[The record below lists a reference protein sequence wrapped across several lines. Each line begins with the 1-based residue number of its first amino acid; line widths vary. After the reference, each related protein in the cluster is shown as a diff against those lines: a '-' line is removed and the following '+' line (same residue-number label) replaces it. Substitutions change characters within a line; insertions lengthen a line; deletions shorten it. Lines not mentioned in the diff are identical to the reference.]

1 MTRWLGALARVVGW
15 MALGAV
21 VAAFAVY
28 LALARSMPDLG
39 PWHEAWAEGEAPAGD
54 EPDFAQYLADEDA
67 IFRRLEEGVAALPQA
82 ERGGAFHR
90 YTAGSRTDPFS
101 APINW
106 NRTFEWSPDDARGAV
121 LLLHGLSDSP
131 YSLRS
136 IAELF
141 RDRGFSVLGLR
152 LPGHGTTPG
161 SLSATGADAWRAA
174 VRAAARHAASR
185 AGASGRL
192 VIVGYSMGALLAV
205 DYTLEALAGSGD
217 PPPAALVLLSP
228 AMQVSAVAAAARF
241 QRRLAG
247 LPGLSKLAWTN
258 INVEY
263 DPCKY
268 VSFPVRAG
276 EEIYGLTREV
286 DRTMRALG
294 ANGRLAAFPP
304 VLAFQSVVDATI
316 VPSGIVDR
324 LFDRLPAPAGS
335 SLVMFDV
342 NRLEASAVF
351 MRLAPDAFPHA
362 LVAATTQPYD
372 LTLVTNRDPAT
383 REVVAR
389 RRAPGGAAWDT
400 IELGLAWPSGVY
412 SMSHVALPF
421 PEDDPIYGV
430 GADPTGRALDL
441 GALVLRGE
449 RQLFAIPMDELMRL
463 RYNPFHAYLAS
474 RLEAFVDGVK

>member
-1 MTRWLGALARVVGW
+1 MRRLGAVGRVVGW

-28 LALARSMPDLG
+28 LALARSLPDLG
-39 PWHEAWAEGEAPAGD
+39 PWHEAWAERETPAGETED
-54 EPDFAQYLADEDA
+54 LAHYLADEDA
-67 IFRRLEEGVAALPQA
+67 IFHRLEAGVAALPPA

-90 YTAGSRTDPFS
+90 YTAGSRSDPFS

-106 NRTFEWSPDDARGAV
+106 NRTFEWSPGDARGAV
-121 LLLHGLSDSP
+121 LLVHGLSDSP

-136 IAELF
+136 IAERF
-141 RDRGFSVLGLR
+141 RARGFHVLGLR

-174 VRAAARHAASR
+174 VRTAARHAAGR
-185 AGASGRL
+185 AAGAGPL
-192 VIVGYSMGALLAV
+192 IVVGYSMGALLAV
-205 DYTLEALAGSGD
+205 DYTLAALAGSGD
-217 PPPAALVLLSP
+217 PPPAALVLVSP

-241 QRRLAG
+241 QRRLAA

-263 DPCKY
+263 DPFKY

-286 DRTMRALG
+286 DRTLRAL
-294 ANGRLAAFPP
+294 AADGRLAAFPP
-304 VLAFQSVVDATI
+304 VVAFQSVVDATI
-316 VPSGIVDR
+316 VPSGVVDR
-324 LFDRLPAPAGS
+324 LFDRLPAPAGC
-335 SLVMFDV
+335 SLVLFDV

-362 LVAATTQPYD
+362 LLTAATQAYD
-372 LTLVTNRDPAT
+372 LTIVTNRDPST

-389 RRAPGGAAWDT
+389 RRAPGGAAWDAV
-400 IELGLAWPSGVY
+400 ELGLAWPPGVY

-421 PEDDPIYGV
+421 PEDDPIYGAGV
-430 GADPTGRALDL
+430 DPTGRALEL
-441 GALVLRGE
+441 GSRVLRGE

-463 RYNPFHAYLAS
+463 RYNPFHAYLVS

>member
-1 MTRWLGALARVVGW
+1 

-39 PWHEAWAEGEAPAGD
+39 PWHGAWS
-54 EPDFAQYLADEDA
+54 EPEVGATDFAQYLADEDA
-67 IFRRLEEGVAALPQA
+67 VFRRLETAVAALPPA

-101 APINW
+101 APVNW
-106 NRTFEWSPDDARGAV
+106 NRTFEWAPEQARGAA
-121 LLLHGLSDSP
+121 LLVHGLSDSP

-136 IAELF
+136 IAEIL

-161 SLSATGADAWRAA
+161 SLSVTGADAWRAA

-185 AGASGRL
+185 AGASGRF

-205 DYTLEALAGSGD
+205 DYTVDALAGSGD
-217 PPPAALVLLSP
+217 PAPGGLVLLSP
-228 AMQVSAVAAAARF
+228 ALQVSAVAAAAKF
-241 QRRLAG
+241 QRRLAR

-263 DPCKY
+263 DPFKY
-268 VSFPVRAG
+268 VSFPVRSG
-276 EEIYGLTREV
+276 EAIYGLTRDV
-286 DRTMRALG
+286 DAKVLALRAD
-294 ANGRLAAFPP
+294 GRLAAFPP

-316 VPSGIVDR
+316 VPAGVVAR
-324 LFDRLPAPAGS
+324 LLDRLPSPAES
-335 SLVMFDV
+335 SLVLFDV
-342 NRLEASAVF
+342 NRLRTSAVF
-351 MRLAPDAFPHA
+351 MRLAPGAFPHA
-362 LVAATTQPYD
+362 LVGAASQPYD
-372 LTLVTNRDPAT
+372 LTLVTNRDDGT

-400 IELGLAWPSGVY
+400 VDLGVAWPPGVY
-412 SMSHVALPF
+412 SMSHIALPF
-421 PEDDPIYGV
+421 PADDPIYGAT
-430 GADPTGRALDL
+430 GDSTGRALGL
-441 GALVLRGE
+441 GSLVLRGE

-474 RLEAFVDGVK
+474 RLAAFVDGVK